1 MNYWYDKI
9 SGLYAPKGNGNQT
22 TLIANE
28 KSIIYLMEFDYG
40 MDNTHTYIIGRKLR
54 CCNYQCKICLQI
66 IMIRLLFNSSLL
78 CISYQEKGSKS
89 LPNIRYNLIMSLLCF
104 SLSFL
109 DHFMRGFS
117 KWIKQF
123 PCKINN

>member
-1 MNYWYDKI
+1 MNYWYWYDKI
-9 SGLYAPKGNGNQT
+9 IGLYAPKGNGNQA

-40 MDNTHTYIIGRKLR
+40 MDNTHAYIIGRKLR
-54 CCNYQCKICLQI
+54 CCNYQCMICLQI

-89 LPNIRYNLIMSLLCF
+89 SKHPITFDYEFVMFQSVLFGIILCEV
-104 SLSFL
+104 LVN
-109 DHFMRGFS
+109 G
-117 KWIKQF
+117 
-123 PCKINN
+123 